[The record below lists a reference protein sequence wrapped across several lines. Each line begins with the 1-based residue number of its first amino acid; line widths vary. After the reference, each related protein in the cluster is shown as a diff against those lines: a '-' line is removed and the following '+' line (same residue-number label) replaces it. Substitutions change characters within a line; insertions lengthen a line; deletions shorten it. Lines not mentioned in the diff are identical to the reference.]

1 MLQQDREVMK
11 YAKIPMDTINRL
23 SIYLRNL
30 DELMTNDVEVI
41 SSERLAKQCG
51 VNPAQI
57 RKDLAYFGEFGVRG
71 VGYRVKDLYSQIK
84 EILGLNRP
92 WNMAL
97 FGVGNLGSALIRHAN
112 FLKHGYRFVAAFD
125 LDPEKIGK
133 RLPNGLVIEHVDRFE
148 ELVKERNV
156 EMGII
161 VVPPASAQSVANQ
174 LILAGINGILNFSP
188 VQIQVPDCCR
198 VENVDF
204 SIKLDN
210 LAYHISS
217 TST

>member
-1 MLQQDREVMK
+1 MK
-11 YAKIPMDTINRL
+11 FAKIPMATINRL

-84 EILGLNRP
+84 EILGLDRK

-125 LDPEKIGK
+125 VDSDKIGK
-133 RLPNGLVIEHVDRFE
+133 ELPNGLRIEHVDRFE
-148 ELVKERNV
+148 EVVKERNV
-156 EMGII
+156 EMGI
-161 VVPPASAQSVANQ
+161 VAVPPASAQSVANQ

-217 TST
+217 STT

>member
-1 MLQQDREVMK
+1 MK
-11 YAKIPMDTINRL
+11 FAKIPMATINRL

-84 EILGLNRP
+84 EILGLDRK

-125 LDPEKIGK
+125 VNSDKIGK
-133 RLPNGLVIEHVDRFE
+133 ELPNGLIIEHVDRFE
-148 ELVKERNV
+148 EVVKERNV

-161 VVPPASAQSVANQ
+161 AVPPASAQSVANQ

-217 TST
+217 STT

>member
-1 MLQQDREVMK
+1 MK
-11 YAKIPMDTINRL
+11 FAKIPLATINRL

-30 DELMTNDVEVI
+30 DDLMANDVDVI

-57 RKDLAYFGEFGVRG
+57 QKDLAYFGEFGVRG
-71 VGYRVKDLYSQIK
+71 VGYRVQDLFNQIR
-84 EILGLNRP
+84 EILGLNRE

-97 FGVGNLGSALIRHAN
+97 FGVGNLGSALIRHGN
-112 FLKHGYRFVAAFD
+112 FLKHGYQFVAAFD
-125 LDPEKIGK
+125 VDPKKIGK
-133 RLPNGLVIEHVDRFE
+133 KLPNGLVIEHVDRFE
-148 ELVKERNV
+148 EIVKERNV
-156 EMGII
+156 EIGII
-161 VVPPASAQSVANQ
+161 AVPPASAQSVANQ

-204 SIKLDN
+204 SIRLDN

-217 TST
+217 STV

>member
-1 MLQQDREVMK
+1 MK
-11 YAKIPMDTINRL
+11 FAKIPMTTINRL

-30 DELMTNDVEVI
+30 DELMGNDVEVI

-125 LDPEKIGK
+125 LDTEKIGK
-133 RLPNGLVIEHVDRFE
+133 TLPNGLIIEHVDRFE
-148 ELVKERNV
+148 EVVKERDV

-161 VVPPASAQSVANQ
+161 AVPPASAQSVANQ

-217 TST
+217 STT

>member
-1 MLQQDREVMK
+1 M
-11 YAKIPMDTINRL
+11 I
-23 SIYLRNL
+23 
-30 DELMTNDVEVI
+30 NDVEVI

-71 VGYRVKDLYSQIK
+71 VGYRVKDLYSQIQ

-125 LDPEKIGK
+125 LDPEKIDK
-133 RLPNGLVIEHVDRFE
+133 TLPNGLVIQHVDRFE
-148 ELVKERNV
+148 EVVKERNV

-161 VVPPASAQSVANQ
+161 AVPPASAQSVANQ

-188 VQIQVPDCCR
+188 VQIQVPIQVPDCCR

-204 SIKLDN
+204 SIRLDN

-217 TST
+217 TTT

>member
-11 YAKIPMDTINRL
+11 FAKIPMATINRL

-161 VVPPASAQSVANQ
+161 AVPPASAQSVANQ

-204 SIKLDN
+204 SIMLDT

-217 TST
+217 PST

>member
-1 MLQQDREVMK
+1 MK
-11 YAKIPMDTINRL
+11 FAKIPMATINRL

-30 DELMTNDVEVI
+30 DELMVNDVEVI

-71 VGYRVKDLYSQIK
+71 VGYRVKDLYSQIQ

-112 FLKHGYRFVAAFD
+112 FLKHGYKFVAAFD
-125 LDPEKIGK
+125 VDPEKINK
-133 RLPNGLVIEHVDRFE
+133 TLPNGLVIEHVDRFE
-148 ELVKERNV
+148 EVVKERNV

-161 VVPPASAQSVANQ
+161 AVPPASAQSVANQ

-210 LAYHISS
+210 LVYHISS
-217 TST
+217 TTT

>member
-1 MLQQDREVMK
+1 MK
-11 YAKIPMDTINRL
+11 FAKIPMATINRL

-84 EILGLNRP
+84 EILGLDRQ

-125 LDPEKIGK
+125 VDSDKIGK
-133 RLPNGLVIEHVDRFE
+133 ELPNGLLIEHVDRFE
-148 ELVKERNV
+148 EVVKERNV
-156 EMGII
+156 EMGI
-161 VVPPASAQSVANQ
+161 VAVPPTSAQSVANQ

-217 TST
+217 STT

>member
-1 MLQQDREVMK
+1 MK
-11 YAKIPMDTINRL
+11 FAKIPMATITRL
-23 SIYLRNL
+23 SIYMRKL
-30 DELMTNDVEVI
+30 DELIANEVEVI

-71 VGYRVKDLYSQIK
+71 VGYQVKDLQSEI
-84 EILGLNRP
+84 ETILGLNRE

-97 FGVGNLGSALIRHAN
+97 FGVGNLGSALIRHGN
-112 FLKHGYRFVAAFD
+112 FLKYDYRFVAAFD
-125 LDPEKIGK
+125 VDPQKIGR
-133 RLPNGLVIEHVDRFE
+133 RLPNGLIIEHTDRFE
-148 ELVKERNV
+148 DIVKERNV
-156 EMGII
+156 EIGII
-161 VVPPASAQSVANQ
+161 AVPPASAQIVANL

-204 SIKLDN
+204 SIRLDN

-217 TST
+217 VT

>member
-1 MLQQDREVMK
+1 MK
-11 YAKIPMDTINRL
+11 FAKIPMATINRL

-30 DELMTNDVEVI
+30 DELMVNDVEVI

-71 VGYRVKDLYSQIK
+71 VGYRVKDLYSQIQ

-112 FLKHGYRFVAAFD
+112 FLKHGYKFVAAFD
-125 LDPEKIGK
+125 VDPEKIDK
-133 RLPNGLVIEHVDRFE
+133 TLPNGLVIEHVDRFE
-148 ELVKERNV
+148 EVVKERNV

-161 VVPPASAQSVANQ
+161 AVPPASAQSGANQ

-217 TST
+217 TAT